1 MSAISLTLGTKTT
14 KQLLEVDM
22 NVPEDKIVALRE
34 GTKYWF
40 TNGEE
45 KNKKI
50 RERFHLAKNVH
61 ITVTPDAGIDRQH
74 INVVVVQVID
84 VYHCPGSCMF
94 VFFVYPFENDRVGS
108 PFVYAYTGDYFYK
121 PGMETKLSKV
131 LGDQRNGKLV
141 YDNTRTMSVD
151 ICFSFQGAQ
160 NRVCRYIKHNQ
171 SEDVAPYKQVF
182 LFLSNVIGMEDLWL
196 SIARKLG
203 VSVFVDQKRY
213 QRLQCYL
220 KDEDLQR
227 IETREY
233 KKAL

>member
-121 PGMETKLSKV
+121 PGQHSH
-131 LGDQRNGKLV
+131 D
-141 YDNTRTMSVD
+141 
-151 ICFSFQGAQ
+151 
-160 NRVCRYIKHNQ
+160 VCRYLLLFPRSAESSVSIHQAQPEWGCGALQTSVSLSLERHRNGG
-171 SEDVAPYKQVF
+171 SVAEHRTQ
-182 LFLSNVIGMEDLWL
+182 
-196 SIARKLG
+196 A
-203 VSVFVDQKRY
+203 
-213 QRLQCYL
+213 
-220 KDEDLQR
+220 
-227 IETREY
+227 
-233 KKAL
+233 